1 MKNKPYQNLRDAEK
15 AVLGGKF
22 ITVNAYIKK
31 GEQSWIKNL
40 TLLLKEDKEKQNK
53 LKANWRR

>member
-1 MKNKPYQNLRDAEK
+1 MKAMLR
-15 AVLGGKF
+15 GKF

-40 TLLLKEDKEKQNK
+40 TLLLKEEDKEKQSK
-53 LKANWRR
+53 LKANWRK